1 MIIGIAANLKNI
13 IRINEIRIKRYL
25 WMFGLN
31 CMLLNFKENNA
42 ISDTNK
48 YDMPR
53 LKKINTIGLESM
65 CNISIG

>member
-13 IRINEIRIKRYL
+13 IRINEISINRYL

-31 CMLLNFKENNA
+31 CKLLNFKENNA

-48 YDMPR
+48 YDMPK
-53 LKKINTIGLESM
+53 LKNTKTIGL
-65 CNISIG
+65 